1 VRARDLVP
9 EPLVRYIRTLQAKRR
24 YSGAIIASC
33 WIAPTAR
40 IGVGC
45 AIGYDVEIGPTTEI
59 GDYSYVNR
67 GTIIASGTIGRF
79 CSIGYYCQIG
89 MPEHPA
95 GFASTSPAT
104 YGRRNIFGR
113 ACSWNDY
120 PRPPVMG
127 SDVWVGSGA
136 QILQGVTIGDGA
148 IVAAGAIVTK
158 TIPPYAV
165 VGGVPA
171 RILKSR
177 FDSSRIET
185 LMRLRWWDAPLDHL
199 QHYAHLF
206 GTTDWN
212 ALAIQIAARPGDMG
226 ANP

>member
-1 VRARDLVP
+1 MTARDLVP
-9 EPLVRYIRTLQAKRR
+9 EPLVRYIRTLQAKSR
-24 YSGAIIASC
+24 YPRASIASC

-45 AIGYDVEIGPTTEI
+45 GIGYDVEIGPTTEI

-67 GTIIASGTIGRF
+67 GTIIASGAIGKF

-104 YGRRNIFGR
+104 YGRRNIFGK

-120 PRPPVMG
+120 PQPPVIG

-136 QILQGVTIGDGA
+136 QILQGITIGDGA

-158 TIPPYAV
+158 SVAPYAV

-171 RILKSR
+171 RILKNR
-177 FDSSRIET
+177 FECSRIEA
-185 LMRLRWWDAPLDHL
+185 LLRLQWWEVPLDQL
-199 QHYAHLF
+199 QRHADLF

-212 ALAIQIAARPGDMG
+212 PLAIKIAGRPGDMT
-226 ANP
+226 ANS